1 MRMML
6 KFALLS
12 RRAAPFVLAGM
23 LCYTPLNT
31 RAEGLTTGTAAIQPA
46 PAQELL
52 GPGVQFTRDVRQ
64 TPRPLVIAIVEVD
77 LANPRL
83 KFLATPG
90 DPSAGRELRGM
101 TTSNFLKRHKL
112 RVAINGGFFDPFKS
126 GGPLDFYPREGD
138 AVDVFGL
145 CAAQGQVYSP
155 DEERYSSLNISAD
168 NKASIID
175 DPALAYNAVS
185 GRRLALQ
192 GDRRSTDTAIHP
204 RTAVGIDRDAN
215 RLILMVVDG
224 RQPGYSEGVTLAEL
238 AGLLAERGADEAL
251 NLDGGGSSTMACA
264 DAAGNVVLL
273 NQPIQF
279 GIPGTER
286 VVANHFGLTWGP

>member
-145 CAAQGQVYSP
+145 CAAQGQVLWHGAALFVQR
-155 DEERYSSLNISAD
+155 DG
-168 NKASIID
+168 
-175 DPALAYNAVS
+175 DPMRVCFPGLSALARPLAGQQDAV
-185 GRRLALQ
+185 RPQDQVFQDLAVAIEVPDPVGSFDRHPAGQ
-192 GDRRSTDTAIHP
+192 GH
-204 RTAVGIDRDAN
+204 
-215 RLILMVVDG
+215 
-224 RQPGYSEGVTLAEL
+224 VTL
-238 AGLLAERGADEAL
+238 ERQQRL
-251 NLDGGGSSTMACA
+251 HGSTRVIRWRCA
-264 DAAGNVVLL
+264 RAFRGRYL
-273 NQPIQF
+273 
-279 GIPGTER
+279 
-286 VVANHFGLTWGP
+286 